1 MEFKLEDFTLGPTEE
16 KLDRC
21 KKDDLILI
29 ANFFDVTVPLNAK
42 KKELKELLC
51 IKLHE
56 RGLFGEPGPAEGVE
70 LGAVA
75 GIPAPLKNLPP
86 QPGLSAEELQLTL
99 RIKEVELKKQQLEVD
114 AMHLRVRALEIER
127 GASVSASPPT
137 PQSAPQSPSPQS
149 PSPKQEDSFDVSRH
163 IKLVPAF
170 RETEVDSYFT
180 VFERI
185 AGALHWPKNVWS
197 LLLQCK
203 LVGKAQEV
211 CTALSLE
218 DSLDYDIVKAAV
230 LHAYELV
237 PEAYRQKFRNVK
249 KSATQTYVEFAR
261 EKKTLFDK
269 WCHATK
275 VKTLDDLRE
284 LVLLEE
290 FKSQLPEKVVT
301 YLNEQKVTTL
311 AAAAV
316 QADEFVLTHKA
327 VFSSPVH
334 SPQIWSP
341 KSTRR
346 TTTSSIEN
354 RECYYCHEQGHLIAA
369 CPVLKRK
376 EQIRKGKSPSPI
388 NLLQTKPHALEDVT
402 VIQSDK
408 VDEEFKPFVSKGFV
422 SLMGEE
428 KRVPVSI
435 LRDTGAK
442 QSLIREGV
450 LPFSAQSYCGADVLA
465 WGVRMCVMRVP
476 LHFVQ
481 LSSQFVSG
489 EVKLGVRPQLP
500 VAGIDIILGNDLAG
514 CKVFPL
520 PEVVETPLADTSAF
534 DLAAPNSVPLFPVCA
549 VTRAQARK
557 HGDLVDLSDSFLS
570 DSDPTSLPPECES
583 TPVSVELQPDEKA
596 LTLPV
601 EKNKLIEAQKNDESL
616 SSCWASVTEP
626 KCGKSA
632 SYLIEDGV
640 LMRYWTLSSGCT
652 HEGVQQIV
660 VPQSFRSQVLS
671 LAHDHIMSGHLGIT
685 KTYNRVLRYFF
696 WPGLKSDVAKF
707 CRSCHTCQLAGKPNQ
722 VIPAAP
728 LKPIPVVGE
737 PFEHVIVDCVG
748 PLPKTKSGNQYLLT
762 MMCTA
767 TRYPEAIPLRSL
779 KTRGI
784 VKALVK
790 FFSTF
795 GLPKRIQT
803 DQGTNFM
810 SKIFAQV
817 MTELGVTHH
826 TSSAYHPESQGA
838 LERFHQ
844 TLKNM
849 LRKFCTESSRE
860 WDEGL
865 PLLLFA
871 VRETC
876 QESLGFSP
884 ADLVFGHTVRGPLR
898 LLKEKFLSDR
908 HRPKENI
915 LDYVSLFKER
925 LHNACNF
932 ARDALAK
939 AQVRMKTHFDRKSV
953 ARMFQSGDRVLV
965 FLPVVGSPLQAKFSG
980 PYVIERKLSETDYV
994 VLTPDRK
1001 KKSRVCHINM
1011 LKEYIDR
1018 ECSSLSP
1025 AVSPIVSVSVSQPLY
1040 SPCDDGL
1047 DDRHSSVSG
1056 ARLRNSEIL
1065 ADLDVY
1071 LAHLSDPAKS
1081 DVLI

>member
-230 LHAYELV
+230 LRAYELV

-376 EQIRKGKSPSPI
+376 EQIRKGHDRARCHPS
-388 NLLQTKPHALEDVT
+388 
-402 VIQSDK
+402 
-408 VDEEFKPFVSKGFV
+408 
-422 SLMGEE
+422 
-428 KRVPVSI
+428 
-435 LRDTGAK
+435 
-442 QSLIREGV
+442 
-450 LPFSAQSYCGADVLA
+450 
-465 WGVRMCVMRVP
+465 
-476 LHFVQ
+476 HF
-481 LSSQFVSG
+481 
-489 EVKLGVRPQLP
+489 
-500 VAGIDIILGNDLAG
+500 
-514 CKVFPL
+514 
-520 PEVVETPLADTSAF
+520 
-534 DLAAPNSVPLFPVCA
+534 
-549 VTRAQARK
+549 
-557 HGDLVDLSDSFLS
+557 
-570 DSDPTSLPPECES
+570 
-583 TPVSVELQPDEKA
+583 
-596 LTLPV
+596 
-601 EKNKLIEAQKNDESL
+601 
-616 SSCWASVTEP
+616 
-626 KCGKSA
+626 
-632 SYLIEDGV
+632 
-640 LMRYWTLSSGCT
+640 
-652 HEGVQQIV
+652 
-660 VPQSFRSQVLS
+660 
-671 LAHDHIMSGHLGIT
+671 
-685 KTYNRVLRYFF
+685 
-696 WPGLKSDVAKF
+696 
-707 CRSCHTCQLAGKPNQ
+707 
-722 VIPAAP
+722 
-728 LKPIPVVGE
+728 
-737 PFEHVIVDCVG
+737 
-748 PLPKTKSGNQYLLT
+748 
-762 MMCTA
+762 
-767 TRYPEAIPLRSL
+767 
-779 KTRGI
+779 
-784 VKALVK
+784 
-790 FFSTF
+790 
-795 GLPKRIQT
+795 
-803 DQGTNFM
+803 
-810 SKIFAQV
+810 
-817 MTELGVTHH
+817 
-826 TSSAYHPESQGA
+826 
-838 LERFHQ
+838 
-844 TLKNM
+844 
-849 LRKFCTESSRE
+849 
-860 WDEGL
+860 
-865 PLLLFA
+865 
-871 VRETC
+871 
-876 QESLGFSP
+876 
-884 ADLVFGHTVRGPLR
+884 
-898 LLKEKFLSDR
+898 
-908 HRPKENI
+908 
-915 LDYVSLFKER
+915 
-925 LHNACNF
+925 
-932 ARDALAK
+932 
-939 AQVRMKTHFDRKSV
+939 
-953 ARMFQSGDRVLV
+953 
-965 FLPVVGSPLQAKFSG
+965 
-980 PYVIERKLSETDYV
+980 
-994 VLTPDRK
+994 
-1001 KKSRVCHINM
+1001 
-1011 LKEYIDR
+1011 
-1018 ECSSLSP
+1018 
-1025 AVSPIVSVSVSQPLY
+1025 
-1040 SPCDDGL
+1040 
-1047 DDRHSSVSG
+1047 
-1056 ARLRNSEIL
+1056 
-1065 ADLDVY
+1065 
-1071 LAHLSDPAKS
+1071 
-1081 DVLI
+1081 